1 MHDLVLQTVA
11 KLVIPF
17 IQLFGLYIV
26 FFGHLSPGGGFAGGT
41 IIASSFIL
49 YALAN
54 DVGAGFRRFPR
65 LAAKWLESMGGL
77 TFILVGLVALA
88 HGGNFLANH
97 LGLIEAGQTGTLFSG
112 GFIPLLTLAIG
123 MKVASTIVTL
133 FYHLLEEPGD
143 DK

>member
-26 FFGHLSPGGGFAGGT
+26 CFGHISPGGGFAGGT

-54 DVGAGFRRFPR
+54 DVGAGFKRFPR
-65 LAAKWLESMGGL
+65 LAAKWLESMGVL
-77 TFILVGLVALA
+77 LFVLVGLIALVR
-88 HGGNFLANH
+88 GGNFLANH
-97 LGLIEAGQTGTLFSG
+97 LGLVKAGEAGKLFSA
-112 GFIPLLTLAIG
+112 GFIPLLMLAIG

-133 FYHLLEEPGD
+133 FYHLLEEKAD
-143 DK
+143 D